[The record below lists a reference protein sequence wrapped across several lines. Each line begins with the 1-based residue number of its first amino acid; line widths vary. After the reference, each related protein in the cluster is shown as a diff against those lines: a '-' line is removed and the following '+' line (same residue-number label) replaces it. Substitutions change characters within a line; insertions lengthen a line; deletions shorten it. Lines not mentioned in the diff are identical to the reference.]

1 MTTAPHASAPSASAP
16 SASPGTPGSP
26 GAPAAGPAGTA
37 VVNGEP
43 YPLDGPLPLTDL
55 VARLLP
61 GLVVDGAPQGVAIAV
76 DDAVVPQGAWTTT
89 TVRPGDRVE
98 VVTAV
103 QGG

>member
-1 MTTAPHASAPSASAP
+1 MTAAP
-16 SASPGTPGSP
+16 SASPRTP
-26 GAPAAGPAGTA
+26 GAPVPRAPGTA

-43 YPLDGPLPLTDL
+43 YWLEESLPVADL

-61 GLVVDGAPQGVAIAV
+61 SLVVDGAPQGVAVAL
-76 DDAVVPQGAWTTT
+76 DEAVVPRGAWATT

>member
-1 MTTAPHASAPSASAP
+1 MTTAE
-16 SASPGTPGSP
+16 T
-26 GAPAAGPAGTA
+26 TL
-37 VVNGEP
+37 VNGEP
-43 YPLDGPLPLTDL
+43 HPLDGPLPVTDL

-61 GLVVDGAPQGVAIAV
+61 GLVVDGAPRGVAVAIN
-76 DDAVVPQGAWTTT
+76 DAVLPRSAWAST

>member
-1 MTTAPHASAPSASAP
+1 MTTAPSTQHPHREPHEPHPS
-16 SASPGTPGSP
+16 GS
-26 GAPAAGPAGTA
+26 A

-43 YPLDGPLPLTDL
+43 FPLDGPLPVTDL

-61 GLVVDGAPQGVAIAV
+61 DLVVDGAPQGVAVAL
-76 DDAVVPQGAWTTT
+76 DDAVVPRGAWPTT

>member
-1 MTTAPHASAPSASAP
+1 MTTAPSAAS
-16 SASPGTPGSP
+16 GTTGAQAP
-26 GAPAAGPAGTA
+26 GAPGTA

-43 YPLDGPLPLTDL
+43 YPLDGPLPIADL

-61 GLVVDGAPQGVAIAV
+61 GLVVDGAPRGVAVAL
-76 DDAVVPQGAWTTT
+76 DDAVVPRSAWGSTN
-89 TVRPGDRVE
+89 VRPGDRVE

>member
-1 MTTAPHASAPSASAP
+1 MTAAPST
-16 SASPGTPGSP
+16 SPGTPGAPNVETP
-26 GAPAAGPAGTA
+26 GTV

-43 YPLDGPLPLTDL
+43 YWLEAPLPVADL

-61 GLVVDGAPQGVAIAV
+61 GLVVDGAPQGVAVAL
-76 DDAVVPQGAWTTT
+76 DDAVVPRGAWAAT

>member
-1 MTTAPHASAPSASAP
+1 MTAPQPTAPGTTAP
-16 SASPGTPGSP
+16 
-26 GAPAAGPAGTA
+26 GTA

-43 YPLDGPLPLTDL
+43 YPLERPLSVADL

-61 GLVVDGAPQGVAIAV
+61 GLVVDGAPRGVAVAL
-76 DDAVVPQGAWTTT
+76 DDAVVPRGAWDTT

>member
-1 MTTAPHASAPSASAP
+1 LSVPRAAVPE
-16 SASPGTPGSP
+16 
-26 GAPAAGPAGTA
+26 AAGVA

-43 YPLDGPLPLTDL
+43 YLLDGPLPVADL

-61 GLVVDGAPQGVAIAV
+61 SLVVDGAPQGVAVAL
-76 DDAVVPQGAWTTT
+76 DDAVVPRGAWDTT

>member
-1 MTTAPHASAPSASAP
+1 MTAAPSASGT
-16 SASPGTPGSP
+16 PGTPVPGVP
-26 GAPAAGPAGTA
+26 GAA

-43 YPLDGPLPLTDL
+43 YWLEGPLLVADL
-55 VARLLP
+55 VAGLLP
-61 GLVVDGAPQGVAIAV
+61 SLVVDGAPQGVAVAL
-76 DDAVVPQGAWTTT
+76 DDAVVPRGAWGTT

>member
-1 MTTAPHASAPSASAP
+1 MTTAPSTATSTATSTAPSGAS
-16 SASPGTPGSP
+16 
-26 GAPAAGPAGTA
+26 GTA

-43 YPLDGPLPLTDL
+43 YPLDGPLPIADL

-61 GLVVDGAPQGVAIAV
+61 GLVIDGAPRGVAIAV
-76 DDAVVPQGAWTTT
+76 DDVVVPRSAWGTTD
-89 TVRPGDRVE
+89 VRPGDRVE

>member
-1 MTTAPHASAPSASAP
+1 MTTAPSE
-16 SASPGTPGSP
+16 SPGTPGVP
-26 GAPAAGPAGTA
+26 DTGTAGTA

-61 GLVVDGAPQGVAIAV
+61 GLVVDGAPRGVAIAL
-76 DDAVVPQGAWTTT
+76 DDAVVPQGAWGST
-89 TVRPGDRVE
+89 TVRAGDRVE

>member
-1 MTTAPHASAPSASAP
+1 MTTAPSATS
-16 SASPGTPGSP
+16 GTAGAQAP
-26 GAPAAGPAGTA
+26 GAPGAA

-43 YPLDGPLPLTDL
+43 YPLDGPLPIADL

-61 GLVVDGAPQGVAIAV
+61 DLVVDGAPRGVAVAL
-76 DDAVVPQGAWTTT
+76 DDAVVPRSAWGTTY
-89 TVRPGDRVE
+89 VRPGDRVE

>member
-1 MTTAPHASAPSASAP
+1 MTTAPSAASA
-16 SASPGTPGSP
+16 TT
-26 GAPAAGPAGTA
+26 GAPAPGEPGAA

-43 YPLDGPLPLTDL
+43 YPLDGPLPIADL

-61 GLVVDGAPQGVAIAV
+61 GLVVDGAPRGVAVAL
-76 DDAVVPQGAWTTT
+76 DDAVVPRSAWGTTN
-89 TVRPGDRVE
+89 VRPGDRVE

>member
-1 MTTAPHASAPSASAP
+1 MTRAPSATS
-16 SASPGTPGSP
+16 GTGAQEP
-26 GAPAAGPAGTA
+26 GAPGAA

-43 YPLDGPLPLTDL
+43 YPLDGPLPIADL

-61 GLVVDGAPQGVAIAV
+61 GLVVDGAPKGVAVAV
-76 DDAVVPQGAWTTT
+76 DDAVVPHSAWGTTS
-89 TVRPGDRVE
+89 VRPGDRVE

>member
-1 MTTAPHASAPSASAP
+1 MTTAPSTATSSASSTAGAKVTG
-16 SASPGTPGSP
+16 ASGE
-26 GAPAAGPAGTA
+26 A

-43 YPLDGPLPLTDL
+43 YPLDGPLPIADL

-61 GLVVDGAPQGVAIAV
+61 GLVVDGAPRGVAVAV
-76 DDAVVPQGAWTTT
+76 DDAVVPRSAWGTTN
-89 TVRPGDRVE
+89 VRPGDRVE

>member
-1 MTTAPHASAPSASAP
+1 MTTAPSATSGTAGSRVTGAS
-16 SASPGTPGSP
+16 
-26 GAPAAGPAGTA
+26 GAA

-43 YPLDGPLPLTDL
+43 YPLDGPLPIADL

-61 GLVVDGAPQGVAIAV
+61 GLVVDGAPRGVAIAI
-76 DDAVVPQGAWTTT
+76 DDAVVPRSAWGTTN
-89 TVRPGDRVE
+89 VRPGDRVE

>member
-1 MTTAPHASAPSASAP
+1 MTTAPSAAPS
-16 SASPGTPGSP
+16 SASGT
-26 GAPAAGPAGTA
+26 AGTQATGASGAA

-43 YPLDGPLPLTDL
+43 YPLDGPLPIADL

-61 GLVVDGAPQGVAIAV
+61 GVVVDGAPRGVAVAV
-76 DDAVVPQGAWTTT
+76 DDAVVPRSAWGTTD
-89 TVRPGDRVE
+89 VRPGDRVE

>member
-1 MTTAPHASAPSASAP
+1 MTTAPSTQHPHPEA
-16 SASPGTPGSP
+16 T
-26 GAPAAGPAGTA
+26 GTA

-43 YPLDGPLPLTDL
+43 YPLDGPLPLADL

-61 GLVVDGAPQGVAIAV
+61 DLVVDGAPQGVAVAL
-76 DDAVVPQGAWTTT
+76 DDAVVPRGAWRTT

>member
-1 MTTAPHASAPSASAP
+1 MTSHPDQTSHPGRTG
-16 SASPGTPGSP
+16 SPGT
-26 GAPAAGPAGTA
+26 AL
-37 VVNGEP
+37 VNGDP
-43 YPLDGPLPLTDL
+43 YPLPAPLPVTDL

-61 GLVVDGAPQGVAIAV
+61 GVVVDGAPQGVAVAL
-76 DDAVVPQGAWTTT
+76 DDVVVPRGAWDTT

>member
-1 MTTAPHASAPSASAP
+1 MTTAPST
-16 SASPGTPGSP
+16 SPGTPGATVP
-26 GAPAAGPAGTA
+26 GAPTAAAPGTA
-37 VVNGEP
+37 VVNGKP
-43 YPLDGPLPLTDL
+43 YPLDGPLPVADL

-61 GLVVDGAPQGVAIAV
+61 GLVVDGAPQGVAIAI
-76 DDAVVPQGAWTTT
+76 DDAVVPRGAWAAT

>member
-1 MTTAPHASAPSASAP
+1 MTTAPSTAPS
-16 SASPGTPGSP
+16 
-26 GAPAAGPAGTA
+26 GAA

-43 YPLDGPLPLTDL
+43 YPLDGPLPIADL

-61 GLVVDGAPQGVAIAV
+61 GLVVDGAPRGVAIAV
-76 DDAVVPQGAWTTT
+76 DDAVVPRSAWSTTNI
-89 TVRPGDRVE
+89 RPGDRVE

>member
-1 MTTAPHASAPSASAP
+1 MTPAP
-16 SASPGTPGSP
+16 PGT
-26 GAPAAGPAGTA
+26 GTA
-37 VVNGEP
+37 LVNGEP
-43 YPLDGPLPLTDL
+43 YPLDGPVPVTDL

-61 GLVVDGAPQGVAIAV
+61 GLVVDGAPQGVAVAL
-76 DDAVVPQGAWTTT
+76 DDAVVPRGAWATT